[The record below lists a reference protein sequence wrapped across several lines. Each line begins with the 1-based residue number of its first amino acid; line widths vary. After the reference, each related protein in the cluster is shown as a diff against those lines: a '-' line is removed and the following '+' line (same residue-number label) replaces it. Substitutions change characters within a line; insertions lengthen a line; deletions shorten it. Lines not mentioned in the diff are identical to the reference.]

1 MDSFRDLVVG
11 VESFVPLKDGS
22 FIKYI
27 NFDNAAT
34 TPPFKNVMWFIN
46 YFSEYYSSIHR
57 GEGYKSRVS
66 TEIYESAREDI
77 INFIGGSKEDTVIFV
92 KNTTEAINKLS
103 FKICSQYPNC
113 VVLTTEM
120 EHHSNLLPWRFRF
133 HIDTVRTDSCGRI
146 DLENLEKK
154 LKSYYGMVK
163 LVAITYASNVTG
175 YINPVH
181 EIAALCHKYGAKIF
195 VDCAQ
200 IIAHKKISM
209 KNEDERKNLDFIAFS
224 AHKMYAPF
232 GIGVLVGDKNSLS
245 SGIPDIKG
253 GGTVKVVTDDFVVWD
268 DLPHKEEG
276 GTPNV
281 MGVAALISAINTL
294 NYIGL
299 DKVEEYEKRLLKY
312 ASEALK
318 DVKDIR
324 FYCDGIEDKVA
335 IIPFNIEGV
344 NHNDV
349 ARILSEEY
357 GIGVRNGCFCAQPYV
372 HKLLNLNRSDIK
384 NIIRDSDIT
393 KRPGLVRLSFALY
406 NTFEEI
412 DRLKFALEE
421 IVKKY
426 SSI

>member
-1 MDSFRDLVVG
+1 MECFRDFIVG
-11 VESFVPLKDGS
+11 VDSIIPLKDGTMV
-22 FIKYI
+22 KYI

-34 TPPFKNVMWFIN
+34 TPPFKTVMWFIN
-46 YFSEYYSSIHR
+46 YFSEYYASIHR

-66 TEIYESAREDI
+66 TEIYESARDEI
-77 INFIGGSKEDTVIFV
+77 LNFVGGNKDDTVIFV

-103 FKICSQYPNC
+103 YKICSQYPNC

-133 HIDTVRTDSCGRI
+133 HVDIVKTDECGRI
-146 DLENLEKK
+146 DLDHLEKK
-154 LKSYYGMVK
+154 LKNYFGIVK
-163 LVAITYASNVTG
+163 LAAVTYASNVTG

-181 EIAALCHKYGAKIF
+181 DIAALCHKYGAKIF

-200 IIAHKKISM
+200 IAAHKKICM
-209 KNEDERKNLDFIAFS
+209 KHEDENKKLDFIAFS

-232 GIGVLVGDKNSLS
+232 GVGVLVGNKTILNS
-245 SGIPDIKG
+245 GVPDVKG
-253 GGTVKVVTDDFVVWD
+253 GGTVKVVTDDFVIWE

-281 MGVAALISAINTL
+281 MGVAALVSAINTL
-294 NYIGL
+294 SYIGL
-299 DKVEEYEKRLLKY
+299 DNIEKYENELLKY
-312 ASEALK
+312 AASSLK
-318 DVKDIR
+318 EIEKIK
-324 FYCDGIEDKVA
+324 FYCDGVENKVA

-344 NHNDV
+344 NHNEV
-349 ARILSEEY
+349 AKILSEEY

-372 HKLLNLNRSDIK
+372 HKLLKLTKNDIK

-393 KRPGLVRLSFALY
+393 KRPGMVRLSFGLY

-412 DRLKFALEE
+412 DRLKYALNN
-421 IVKKY
+421 IAKGNN
-426 SSI
+426 